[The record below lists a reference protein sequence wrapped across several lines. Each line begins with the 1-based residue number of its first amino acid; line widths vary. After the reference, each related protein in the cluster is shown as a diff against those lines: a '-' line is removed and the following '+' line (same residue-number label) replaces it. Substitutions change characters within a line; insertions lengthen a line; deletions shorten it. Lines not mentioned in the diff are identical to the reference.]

1 MRKLLQ
7 PKLLLFF
14 ALSIM
19 SFYVTSEQSYA
30 AQTSVS
36 QDQYEQS
43 YLELGKKKLLSL
55 VSYCHDWCK
64 AIYNYVCSMLSKQDD
79 NVKIQIAGRKKAKK
93 VIDTRL
99 CTAYDLGDE
108 QGDHCKP
115 GDLVCQSNMNYFNT
129 AYLAGKL
136 IFDGQ
141 GSSKIDQFDDKYCGY
156 ITEEQEILYE
166 HTDAINDAVGVS
178 NENDDA
184 FDTIKKHY
192 EAINYEELV

>member
-19 SFYVTSEQSYA
+19 SFYVTSQNAHAAQASVADEQSEQSYC
-30 AQTSVS
+30 
-36 QDQYEQS
+36 
-43 YLELGKKKLLSL
+43 ELGKKKLLSL
-55 VSYCHDWCK
+55 GSYCYDWCK
-64 AIYNYVCSMLSKQDD
+64 ASYNYVCSMFSKHND
-79 NVKIQIAGRKKAKK
+79 NVKIQIAGRKK
-93 VIDTRL
+93 VEEVNDTRL

-108 QGDHCKP
+108 QDDHCEP
-115 GDLVCQSNMNYFNT
+115 GDVVCQSNMDYFNT
-129 AYLAGKL
+129 AYLAGQL

-156 ITEEQEILYE
+156 TTQEQELLYE
-166 HTDAINDAVGVS
+166 HTDAINDIVDVS
-178 NENDDA
+178 NEDGNA

-192 EAINYEELV
+192 ESIDYQELV